1 MERLAAGD
9 HGAGVDGQ
17 LRGDEIG
24 AMARAVQVF
33 KENALTLDRAQIE
46 RAQLTEAQNRAEAAN
61 AAKTEF
67 LAHMSH
73 ELRTPLNGMLTM
85 AQLMDRGDLEPPQR
99 EKLKVILS
107 SGQDLLHVINDVL
120 DISKIEQRKLEL
132 ETIEF
137 DPVQVIEQASRAF
150 AVLADGKDLR
160 LDVHIDQAARG
171 TRIGDPARL
180 RQIVNNFLS
189 NAIKFTAAGGVCIS
203 VTEDAAQTEGVI
215 LAVSDTGPGIAEDSI
230 SRLFKTFSQA
240 DASITRRYGGTGLG
254 LAICAELWAL
264 LGGRVWVESQVG
276 SGSTFYALLV
286 LPRVERPVTPP
297 VSSLPQD
304 QPASSVDCLR
314 VLAADDNPTNRAV
327 LKAIMDAF
335 GCDLTLAVNGRQALE
350 LWRRADFDVI
360 LMDIQMPEMDGIAA
374 TRAIRAE
381 ETSRRRTPIIAVSA
395 NAFRHQ
401 IDAYKA
407 AGMDDYV
414 SKPID
419 VQTLQAVIEGVLQPS

>member
-1 MERLAAGD
+1 
-9 HGAGVDGQ
+9 
-17 LRGDEIG
+17 
-24 AMARAVQVF
+24 
-33 KENALTLDRAQIE
+33 
-46 RAQLTEAQNRAEAAN
+46 
-61 AAKTEF
+61 
-67 LAHMSH
+67 
-73 ELRTPLNGMLTM
+73 
-85 AQLMDRGDLEPPQR
+85 
-99 EKLKVILS
+99 
-107 SGQDLLHVINDVL
+107 
-120 DISKIEQRKLEL
+120 
-132 ETIEF
+132 
-137 DPVQVIEQASRAF
+137 VQVIEQASRAF

-254 LAICAELWAL
+254 LAICAELSAL
-264 LGGRVWVESQVG
+264 MGGRVWVESQVG